1 VRSEE
6 LRQLENHLDD
16 CGCVDELDERE
27 VRGQK
32 SIEEPRSYEAC
43 CECIV
48 LGGVVDLW
56 VPLFEQECSMFEGS
70 KVT

>member
-48 LGGVVDLW
+48 LGMGPFV
-56 VPLFEQECSMFEGS
+56 
-70 KVT
+70 

>member
-6 LRQLENHLDD
+6 LRQLGNHLDD
-16 CGCVDELDERE
+16 RGCVDELDERE

-32 SIEEPRSYEAC
+32 SIEERRDYEPC

-48 LGGVVDLW
+48 
-56 VPLFEQECSMFEGS
+56 
-70 KVT
+70 